1 MCECWVATSKKSRC
15 SSELSMVL
23 DYVHWTMGS
32 MGVDVEDAD
41 ALGHEGERGCAATS
55 MSLSSAS

>member
-1 MCECWVATSKKSRC
+1 
-15 SSELSMVL
+15 MVL